1 MPLPDKPLFTV
12 KETAEYL
19 GIPQAQVYQ
28 LCRSLVWPRLASV
41 RLGRRIYIP
50 RQAIER
56 WLEEVANQNAQGANL
71 GARYGR
77 SALER

>member
-28 LCRSLVWPRLASV
+28 LCRSAGLASP
-41 RLGRRIYIP
+41 RFRSLGEAHLHTP
-50 RQAIER
+50 P
-56 WLEEVANQNAQGANL
+56 GH
-71 GARYGR
+71 
-77 SALER
+77 